1 MADVEETPLP
11 GVGIRY
17 GFTTEG
23 GQQLTVLH
31 SHTGRHDLF
40 SGDPEDPDAARLVCN
55 LTEDDARTLAELLG
69 ASRVVREIDQVQ
81 QGIQGLVI
89 EWLTVPRGST
99 AAGRTIG
106 DLEIRSSTGVT
117 VAAVIRGEQTM
128 PVPGPELRLEEG
140 DVLVVMG
147 AGNSLERVTQ
157 LLAA

>member
-1 MADVEETPLP
+1 MTNVEETPLP

-40 SGDPEDPDAARLVCN
+40 SGDPEDPDASRLVCN

-69 ASRVVREIDQVQ
+69 ASRVVREIDHVQ

-106 DLEIRSSTGVT
+106 ELEIRSSTGVT

-128 PVPGPELRLEEG
+128 PVPGPTLRLDEG

-147 AGNSLERVTQ
+147 AGNSLERVTK